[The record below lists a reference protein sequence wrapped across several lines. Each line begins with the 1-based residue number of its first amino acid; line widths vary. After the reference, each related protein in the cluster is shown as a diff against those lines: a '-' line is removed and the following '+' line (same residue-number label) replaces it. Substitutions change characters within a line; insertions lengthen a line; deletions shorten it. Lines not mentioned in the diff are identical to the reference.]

1 MEQRLSQFKLYSHPH
16 KLLISHL
23 KEVGTLS
30 RNTFLEKRLNI
41 EEYIDIDVLSKI
53 VYLIGAT
60 HDIGKAS
67 TYFQEYLTEK
77 DPIKKRQL
85 KSRNETRH
93 GLLSSIYTY
102 HITKTY
108 LEQISKDK
116 EDYYSLLPII
126 SFFVVKRHHGNLANS
141 LKEINEIHEILHDQK
156 LTSIITSQIN
166 SMDESEI
173 QNTLDEMFGCNV
185 ASFSDFKKN
194 YLKIIKDIDREFMK
208 LLKIQKRKL
217 IFYYFLTLLLYS
229 ILIDSDKSD
238 AIGAST
244 LIREDI
250 SPEIVDNYK
259 KNRFDKNP
267 NLVDSIR
274 TEIYAKVNKNIE
286 NLDLENKIYLLNVP
300 TGTGKTITSFSFA
313 IKLKNKI
320 QSEKGWNPRIIY
332 SLPYLSI
339 IDQNY
344 SVIEDIISTEYD
356 IITSNILL
364 KHHHLSELV
373 YKTIEEEYESD
384 LSLFLIEG
392 WNSEII
398 ITSFIQL
405 FHGIISNRNRSLRKF
420 HNIINS
426 IVILDEIQ
434 TIPHKYWKLINES
447 LNFISKY
454 YNTYFIIV
462 TATAPLIFDT
472 DRNEIKN
479 LLDNHMKYYDQ
490 LNRTR
495 LNLNLEKEV
504 NFEEF
509 KNIVLNDILTR
520 KEKSFLIVLNTISSS
535 KEMFNFLK
543 ESTNNDLNEY
553 YYLSSNIIPID
564 RLNRIR
570 KIKSSNKRKIIVS
583 TQVIE
588 AGVDID
594 IDIIYRDLAPL
605 DSINQIAG
613 RCNRNFLLSAQ
624 GEVNIYLLKDD
635 DNNRKYYSYIYEGFL
650 INKTLEVLK
659 GKEFV
664 EEKDFFKLINKYFLL
679 VKELSSDQISRD
691 ILESLYKLEFHE
703 TGNFKLIEEDY
714 EKIDIFIE
722 INENAKIIWEK
733 FLEVLDI
740 KDPII
745 KKKMF
750 LDIKKS
756 FYDYIISIPKNK
768 ANDVLFSERIG
779 YVPLNMINNKYNI
792 ETGYIPK
799 DSPLII

>member
-1 MEQRLSQFKLYSHPH
+1 MNIGVAYKTFYDSIVEAFPND
-16 KLLISHL
+16 
-23 KEVGTLS
+23 EVG
-30 RNTFLEKRLNI
+30 I
-41 EEYIDIDVLSKI
+41 IDLDFQVSKCDLI
-53 VYLIGAT
+53 VFTG
-60 HDIGKAS
+60 G
-67 TYFQEYLTEK
+67 
-77 DPIKKRQL
+77 
-85 KSRNETRH
+85 
-93 GLLSSIYTY
+93 
-102 HITKTY
+102 
-108 LEQISKDK
+108 
-116 EDYYSLLPII
+116 
-126 SFFVVKRHHGNLANS
+126 
-141 LKEINEIHEILHDQK
+141 
-156 LTSIITSQIN
+156 
-166 SMDESEI
+166 
-173 QNTLDEMFGCNV
+173 
-185 ASFSDFKKN
+185 
-194 YLKIIKDIDREFMK
+194 
-208 LLKIQKRKL
+208 
-217 IFYYFLTLLLYS
+217 
-229 ILIDSDKSD
+229 
-238 AIGAST
+238 
-244 LIREDI
+244 EDI

-520 KEKSFLIVLNTISSS
+520 KEKSFLI
-535 KEMFNFLK
+535 FL
-543 ESTNNDLNEY
+543 L
-553 YYLSSNIIPID
+553 LSS
-564 RLNRIR
+564 L
-570 KIKSSNKRKIIVS
+570 
-583 TQVIE
+583 
-588 AGVDID
+588 
-594 IDIIYRDLAPL
+594 
-605 DSINQIAG
+605 
-613 RCNRNFLLSAQ
+613 
-624 GEVNIYLLKDD
+624 
-635 DNNRKYYSYIYEGFL
+635 
-650 INKTLEVLK
+650 
-659 GKEFV
+659 
-664 EEKDFFKLINKYFLL
+664 
-679 VKELSSDQISRD
+679 
-691 ILESLYKLEFHE
+691 
-703 TGNFKLIEEDY
+703 
-714 EKIDIFIE
+714 
-722 INENAKIIWEK
+722 
-733 FLEVLDI
+733 
-740 KDPII
+740 
-745 KKKMF
+745 
-750 LDIKKS
+750 
-756 FYDYIISIPKNK
+756 
-768 ANDVLFSERIG
+768 SERLTAIF
-779 YVPLNMINNKYNI
+779 
-792 ETGYIPK
+792 TR
-799 DSPLII
+799 

>member
-495 LNLNLEKEV
+495 LNLNLEKE
-504 NFEEF
+504 EF
-509 KNIVLNDILTR
+509 
-520 KEKSFLIVLNTISSS
+520 
-535 KEMFNFLK
+535 
-543 ESTNNDLNEY
+543 
-553 YYLSSNIIPID
+553 
-564 RLNRIR
+564 
-570 KIKSSNKRKIIVS
+570 
-583 TQVIE
+583 
-588 AGVDID
+588 
-594 IDIIYRDLAPL
+594 
-605 DSINQIAG
+605 
-613 RCNRNFLLSAQ
+613 
-624 GEVNIYLLKDD
+624 
-635 DNNRKYYSYIYEGFL
+635 
-650 INKTLEVLK
+650 
-659 GKEFV
+659 
-664 EEKDFFKLINKYFLL
+664 
-679 VKELSSDQISRD
+679 
-691 ILESLYKLEFHE
+691 
-703 TGNFKLIEEDY
+703 
-714 EKIDIFIE
+714 
-722 INENAKIIWEK
+722 
-733 FLEVLDI
+733 
-740 KDPII
+740 
-745 KKKMF
+745 
-750 LDIKKS
+750 
-756 FYDYIISIPKNK
+756 
-768 ANDVLFSERIG
+768 
-779 YVPLNMINNKYNI
+779 
-792 ETGYIPK
+792 
-799 DSPLII
+799 